1 MSDTNVQ
8 PFADLSGA
16 PMPTEKTL
24 KRRKNLPLQTFRF
37 AVFNVRILRMITKG
51 HH

>member
-1 MSDTNVQ
+1 MSDIESQ

-24 KRRKNLPLQTFRF
+24 KRRASLPFQSFRF
-37 AVFNVRILRMITKG
+37 AVFNYRILRMITKG